1 MTNLGPNSGRW
12 LGAIVAAVALVA
24 GVTGVLL
31 GALLIPRTEIVE
43 KPVEVQ
49 VEKRVEVPVER
60 QVIVERKVETPSAPF
75 KYLASDGGLRTPTEE
90 ELKVALLMRDDIRKA
105 DAAERMDYEASAI
118 FNPGQCVK
126 LFVSLNEAANA
137 RLSASQ
143 IRAVAAGVLKEKGL
157 EVLGD
162 DVRDRDWNTLVHV
175 EIELTDSKTSGRVAV
190 VVRQGMLGFSNRAWR
205 KVNVGVAHYGAVE
218 DFGREPDRPIDQA
231 VTRWMAAAAADLVK
245 AK

>member
-1 MTNLGPNSGRW
+1 MTNPGSNPGRW

-24 GVTGVLL
+24 GVAGLLL

-60 QVIVERKVETPSAPF
+60 QVIVERKVETPPAPF

-105 DAAERMDYEASAI
+105 DAAEKMDYEASAI
-118 FNPGQCVK
+118 FNPGQSVK
-126 LFVSLNEAANA
+126 LFVSLNEAAKA
-137 RLSASQ
+137 RLHASQ
-143 IRAVAAGVLKEKGL
+143 IRSVAVGVLKDKGL

-162 DVRDRDWNTLVHV
+162 DVRDRDWNTLLHV
-175 EIELTDSKTSGRVAV
+175 EIELADSKSSGRVTV

-205 KVNVGVAHYGAVE
+205 KVNVGVAHYGALE
-218 DFGREPDRPIDQA
+218 DFGREPEQPVNQA
-231 VTRWMAAAAADLVK
+231 VARWVSAAASDLVK